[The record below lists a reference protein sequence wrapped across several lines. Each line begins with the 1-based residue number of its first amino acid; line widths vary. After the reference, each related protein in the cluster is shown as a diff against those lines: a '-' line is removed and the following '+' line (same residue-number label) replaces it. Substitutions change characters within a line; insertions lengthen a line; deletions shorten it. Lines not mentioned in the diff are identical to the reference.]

1 MKGIWLDDQF
11 KSGIYTSKDQEL
23 SKHAEGGGGE
33 SLEETIDAS
42 IASMTHPTEPDALV
56 IGDNAGD
63 KHLYSLREESPDSGF
78 DAPSPDMESLK
89 L

>member
-1 MKGIWLDDQF
+1 MDDQF
-11 KSGIYTSKDQEL
+11 KSGIYSSKEQEL
-23 SKHAEGGGGE
+23 AKHAEGGGE
-33 SLEETIDAS
+33 SLEENIDAS
-42 IASMTHPTEPDALV
+42 IASMMHPTETDAPV

-63 KHLYSLREESPDSGF
+63 KHLYCLREESPDSGF